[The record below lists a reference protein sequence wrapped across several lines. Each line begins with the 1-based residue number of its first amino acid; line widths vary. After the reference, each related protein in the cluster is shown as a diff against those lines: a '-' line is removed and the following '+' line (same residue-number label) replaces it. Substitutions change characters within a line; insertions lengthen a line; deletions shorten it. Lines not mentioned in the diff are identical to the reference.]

1 MTGPTEINRIIAK
14 VHGESGVLFDGR
26 TLTDRSRLELAAA
39 QAHQRLSGEPLA
51 DCLRFVQRHGV
62 DGAIALLPG
71 GLFGGIK
78 ITRRRGRIFI
88 SESIWRDVRA
98 YARIHGPHPFFRK
111 RSRRMA
117 GK

>member
-14 VHGESGVLFDGR
+14 VHAESGVLFEGR

-39 QAHQRLSGEPLA
+39 QAHHRLSGEPLA
-51 DCLRFVQRHGV
+51 DCLRFVQRVGV
-62 DGAIALLPG
+62 DQAIAFLPG
-71 GLFGGIK
+71 GLFSGIK
-78 ITRRRGRIFI
+78 LTRGRPII
-88 SESIWRDVRA
+88 EIAESIYRDVRHW
-98 YARIHGPHPFFRK
+98 ARLHGPHPFFRK